1 MKTIFITGT
10 DTNIGKTFI
19 GSLLLREFSAF
30 GLKTFAIKPVASD
43 CHYNDGRQLQSQD
56 ALHLQASASINKPYQ
71 IINPIPLEE
80 PTAPHLAARKM
91 GIKLS
96 KSIVKKSIL
105 SSLQQDADIN
115 IVEGVGGWL
124 VPLNGNELFSDV
136 ISELKIPVILVVGIK
151 LGCLNH
157 ALLTYKSIMDMKVPF
172 LGWIANCLD
181 PNAVS
186 INENINTLEKWIH
199 PPCLGIVPY
208 NCQTLGYINI
218 DVIQHCLFQQCGI
231 P

>member
-1 MKTIFITGT
+1 MKTIFVTGT

-19 GSLLLREFSAF
+19 CNLLLKEFNAI
-30 GLKTFAIKPVASD
+30 GLKTFAIKPLVSG
-43 CHYNDGRQLQSQD
+43 CHYNNDQQLQND
-56 ALHLQASASINKPYQ
+56 DVIHLQASASIDKPYQ

-80 PTAPHLAARKM
+80 PIAPHLAARKM

-96 KSIVKKSIL
+96 KSMVKKSIL
-105 SSLQQDADIN
+105 SSLQQEADIN
-115 IVEGVGGWL
+115 IIEGVGGWL
-124 VPLNGNELFSDV
+124 MPLNEDELFSDV
-136 ISELKIPVILVVGIK
+136 IDELKIPVILVVGIK

-157 ALLTYKSIMDMKVPF
+157 ALLTYKNIMDMGAPF

-181 PNAVS
+181 PHTLSV
-186 INENINTLEKWIH
+186 NENIKTLKEWIH

-218 DVIQHCLFQQCGI
+218 DVIQQFLF
-231 P
+231 